1 MCDFLPVARLSSGAT
16 KETRPELM
24 DTKTKTRDFIVDFLA
39 RELVGP
45 SDEEEV
51 LDAGNPPPRRRYAAG
66 ILFPGSAQVASHEE
80 TSEDEKVDSGA
91 TNVNDLGDAE
101 ADGVEYGVKS
111 EQSKDDTN
119 EAPDTEGEVTLTDQ
133 FLPSAMGI
141 TALVEI
147 PPDSLVVNVSA
158 GIYGKEKIQGS
169 EVWKRQPVRRS
180 INIGRD
186 ELVGGRTRVLQKTVL
201 EEDRTPVL
209 VIHITSRPHQ
219 GKGERRLITFTLVNR
234 RIGDSHVPA
243 NEDCFFQ
250 CGFRVSAPGG
260 EACFLGYPEYSSDR
274 EDHEDMSLR
283 LLYSHKHTF
292 AVGHGCA
299 PEWNESDGGRA
310 TVIRTAVLPRYEIS
324 PVLPKEIEGLDL
336 LMRDLAF
343 GEPEL
348 GQSLCLG
355 LADEYGNWVEE
366 KEKEIDGSDMSV
378 RMKETALRNMEQCRE
393 CLRRVREGIEFLDQD
408 PDVALAFRLMNRA
421 MLMQH
426 AHYEIFSNRPREWKE
441 NDGRLALEGSFI
453 RPRYDESNRA
463 WRPFQLAFILM
474 NLKAVADPDCDE
486 RSIVDVIWFPTGG
499 GKTEAYL
506 GLSACVMFLRRL
518 RDPSDAGTA
527 ILMRYTLR
535 LLTTQQFQ
543 RAASLLC
550 ACEFIRREKMGLLG
564 EGRFSI
570 GLWVGGEV
578 TPNTEKDAVKAL
590 NDLERGQGA
599 NKFIMLG
606 CPWCGAEMGPKR
618 VGSYTRCKGYRKQ
631 DRPSRVRFIC
641 EDEDCDFNHS
651 RGGLPLAVTDEQIY
665 GEPPTLLI
673 GTVDK
678 FAMLPFRPKARGLF
692 GIGTPYSP
700 PELIIQDELHLI
712 SGPLGSMVG
721 HYETAVN
728 ALCVRGDGEV
738 SAVPKII
745 ASTATISRAQSQVK
759 GLYGRETFLFPPQAL
774 KAGDS
779 FFAEQRGDKAGR
791 LYIGVFA
798 NAVSSHVISQTR
810 TMTALL
816 QAPKLLPSGS
826 KREADPYW
834 TMVGYFNTL
843 RDLGRAVTLVRSE
856 IAEFLKTMWRRLGS
870 DSEKRRYI
878 GKDLELTSRIPS
890 SEIPGILKQ
899 LFFEYGHPEAADICF
914 ATSMIQVGID
924 IQRLGLMT
932 IVGQPK
938 TTSEYIQAS
947 SRIGREHPGI
957 VVTIYN
963 PFRPRDR
970 SYYEHF
976 RSYHQ
981 SIYMHVEPASVTP
994 FALPVRERALHALVI
1009 TLSRFLDEEMLN
1021 EPKEPSDSLVRRI
1034 KKIVRD
1040 RVVSADPD
1048 EWGETEE
1055 EIDRI
1060 IENWKNYQP
1069 SRYGDFSTSQQ
1080 TPLMYPAGGQRDG
1093 LWDEEVPYATL
1104 TSMRHVDGNCSARQ
1118 LRRKYKPW

>member
-1 MCDFLPVARLSSGAT
+1 MT

-24 DTKTKTRDFIVDFLA
+24 DAKTKPRDFIVDFLA

-45 SDEEEV
+45 SEEEEA
-51 LDAGNPPPRRRYAAG
+51 LDTGNPPRRRYAAG
-66 ILFPGSAQVASHEE
+66 ILFPGSAQVVSHEE

-91 TNVNDLGDAE
+91 ENADDLDDAE
-101 ADGVEYGVKS
+101 ADSNEYGVKS
-111 EQSKDDTN
+111 EQNEDDTN

-147 PPDSLVVNVSA
+147 PPDSLVVDVSA

-169 EVWKRQPVRRS
+169 EAWKRRPVRRS
-180 INIGRD
+180 INIERD
-186 ELVGGRTRVLQKTVL
+186 ELVGGKTKVLKKTVL
-201 EEDRTPVL
+201 EEDRKPVL
-209 VIHITSRPHQ
+209 VIHVTSRPHP
-219 GKGERRLITFTLVNR
+219 GEEERRLVTFTLVNR

-250 CGFRVSAPGG
+250 CGFRVSASRGK
-260 EACFLGYPEYSSDR
+260 ACFLGYPEYSSDR

-310 TVIRTAVLPRYEIS
+310 TVIRTAVLPGYEIS
-324 PVLPKEIEGLDL
+324 PVLPKEIEGLAL
-336 LMRDLAF
+336 QMRDFAF

-348 GQSLCLG
+348 GQSLCSG
-355 LADEYGNWVEE
+355 LADEYENWIEE
-366 KEKEIDGSDMSV
+366 KEKEIDGSDMPV
-378 RMKETALRNMEQCRE
+378 RMKETAASNMKQCRE
-393 CLRRVREGIEFLDQD
+393 CLRRVREGIQFLDQD
-408 PDVALAFRLMNRA
+408 SDVALAFRLMNRA

-426 AHYEIFSNRPREWKE
+426 AHYEIFSNRAREWKE
-441 NDGRLALEGSFI
+441 NDGRLELEGSFV
-453 RPRYDESNRA
+453 RPTYDESNRA

-474 NLKAVADPDCDE
+474 NLKAVAHPDCDE

-518 RDPSDAGTA
+518 RNPSDAGTA

-550 ACEFIRREKMGLLG
+550 ACEFIRREETDLLG
-564 EGRFSI
+564 EKRFSI

-599 NKFIMLG
+599 NKFIMLA

-641 EDEDCDFNHS
+641 EDEDCDFNYS

-678 FAMLPFRPKARGLF
+678 FAMLPFRPEARGLF
-692 GIGTPYSP
+692 GIGAPCSP

-728 ALCVRGDGEV
+728 ALCVAGDGEG

-779 FFAEQRGDKAGR
+779 FFAEERDDKAGR
-791 LYIGVFA
+791 LYVGVFA
-798 NAVSSHVISQTR
+798 NAVSSHVISQIR

-816 QAPKLLPSGS
+816 QAPRFLPSGN
-826 KREADPYW
+826 KREVDPYW

-856 IAEFLKTMWRRLGS
+856 IAEFLKITWRRLGG
-870 DSEKRRYI
+870 DPEKRRYI

-981 SIYMHVEPASVTP
+981 SIYRHVEPASVTP

-1034 KKIVRD
+1034 KKIVRG

-1060 IENWKNYQP
+1060 VENWKNYQP
-1069 SRYGDFSTSQQ
+1069 SRYGDFSTLRQV
-1080 TPLMYPAGGQRDG
+1080 PLMYPAGGQRDDS
-1093 LWDEEVPYATL
+1093 WDEEVPYATP